1 MNRHLRSFGLTA
13 ALLLCGQSLWAYDF
27 VADGIYYNITSSTNL
42 TVEVTY
48 ETTDYNSYSGDVVI
62 PATVEYDSKTYN
74 VTSIGSDAFYY
85 CTSLT
90 SIEIPSGVTR
100 IGSEAFDSC
109 TGLTS
114 IEIPSSVTSIGSGV
128 FANCSGL
135 TSITIPDGLTTLA
148 SNVFRGCTGLT
159 SVTIPSSVENIY
171 NQAFSGCT
179 GLTSVEIPAGVTYLV
194 GTVFEGCSGLTSI
207 VVSSDNSVF
216 DSRDNCNA
224 IIEKSSNKLIAG
236 CQNTVIPNSVVSIGE
251 DAFKGCSGLTSI
263 EIPSSV
269 TSIGGRAFHQC
280 RGLTEIKIPS
290 SVTYIG
296 EWAFAYCR
304 SLRNIEIP
312 DNVKIDNYAFDGC
325 NGLTEIKL
333 PSSMT
338 FIGNQL
344 FNNCSGLTSL
354 EIPNSVTSIGD
365 FAFQNCTGLTSIEI
379 PSGVT
384 SVGNNAF
391 KNVKL
396 VIYAG
401 SATGSPW
408 GAKAVYTTLPDE
420 YGFYYKDEEKTQIE
434 YYAGAGGDVIIPA
447 GVTGIPDSLFFN
459 LKNVTSVTIPASV
472 TSIGQRAFY
481 NCTGLTSIYVNALV
495 PPTVGNYAFSGIDK
509 SQCTLCVPEGFE
521 SKYQSWGFQNVA
533 VNPYVAVE
541 KKAVIY
547 MVDGEEYQRDSVIVS
562 TNITAIDAPTREG
575 YTFSGW
581 SEIPATMP
589 DNDVTVTGTFTI
601 NKHNI
606 VYMVD
611 GTEYQTVSDV
621 EYGTTLTAIEAPTR
635 EGYTFSGWSEI
646 PATMPDNDVTVTGTF
661 TINKHN
667 IVYMVDGSAYQTVAD
682 VEYGTTLTAIDA
694 PTREGYTFSGWSEI
708 PATMPDNDVTV
719 TGTFA
724 INKYAVIYMVD
735 DVEYRRD
742 SVEFGATI
750 TLAENPTRESHD
762 FSGWSGYPEDLTMPA
777 GDVIITG
784 AFQFNGLAGVAA
796 PTTGDEYFD
805 LTGKPL
811 AQPQRGIN
819 LVRKADG
826 TTRKIIVK

>member
-1 MNRHLRSFGLTA
+1 MRHFYSF
-13 ALLLCGQSLWAYDF
+13 LLLAVLSCIAGTNAWAYDF
-27 VADGIYYNITSSTNL
+27 VADGIYYHITSADGL

-48 ETTDYNSYSGDVVI
+48 ETTDYDSYSGDVVI

-85 CTSLT
+85 CTGLT

-114 IEIPSSVTSIGSGV
+114 IELPSSVTSIGSGV

-148 SNVFRGCTGLT
+148 SNAFRGCTGLT

-251 DAFKGCSGLTSI
+251 NAFKGCSGLTSI

-296 EWAFAYCR
+296 EWAFAYC
-304 SLRNIEIP
+304 SGLRNIEIP

-365 FAFQNCTGLTSIEI
+365 FAFGNCTGLTSIEI

-384 SVGNNAF
+384 SIGNYAF
-391 KNVKL
+391 QGCTGLANVEIPKDVATIGYDAFNNVRC

-401 SATGSPW
+401 EATGSPW
-408 GAKAVYTTLPDE
+408 GAKKVYTTLPDE
-420 YGFYYKDEEKTQIE
+420 YGFYYTDEEKTQIE
-434 YYAGAGGDVIIPA
+434 FYAGAGGDVVIPA
-447 GVTGIPDSLFFN
+447 
-459 LKNVTSVTIPASV
+459 KV
-472 TSIGQRAFY
+472 TSIGSDAFSD
-481 NCTGLTSIYVNALV
+481 CTGLTAIYLNSLV
-495 PPTVGNYAFSGIDK
+495 PPTIYYNTFDGMDLSN
-509 SQCTLCVPEGFE
+509 CTLYVPEGFE
-521 SKYQSWGFQNVA
+521 SRYKSANYWKDFKNIA
-533 VNPYVAVE
+533 VNPYVTVE

-547 MVDGEEYQRDSVIVS
+547 VVDGEEYHRDSVAV
-562 TNITAIDAPTREG
+562 TLAITAIDAPTREGYTFSGWSEIPATMPDNDVTVTGTFTVNTHNVVYVVDGAEYQKVENVAFGTTLAAIDAPTREG

-601 NKHNI
+601 NK
-606 VYMVD
+606 
-611 GTEYQTVSDV
+611 
-621 EYGTTLTAIEAPTR
+621 
-635 EGYTFSGWSEI
+635 
-646 PATMPDNDVTVTGTF
+646 
-661 TINKHN
+661 
-667 IVYMVDGSAYQTVAD
+667 
-682 VEYGTTLTAIDA
+682 
-694 PTREGYTFSGWSEI
+694 
-708 PATMPDNDVTV
+708 
-719 TGTFA
+719 
-724 INKYAVIYMVD
+724 YAVIYMVD
-735 DVEYRRD
+735 GEEYRRD
-742 SVEFGATI
+742 SVEYGATI
-750 TLAENPTRESHD
+750 TLAENPTKESHD

-784 AFQFNGLAGVAA
+784 GFQFNGLAGVAA
-796 PTTGDEYFD
+796 ATSGDEYFD

-811 AQPQRGIN
+811 AQPRRGIN